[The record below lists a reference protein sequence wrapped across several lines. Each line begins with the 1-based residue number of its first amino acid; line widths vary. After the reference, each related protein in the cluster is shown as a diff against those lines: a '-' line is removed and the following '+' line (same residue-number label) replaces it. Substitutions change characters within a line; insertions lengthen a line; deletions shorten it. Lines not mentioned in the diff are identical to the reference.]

1 MAMHR
6 LFCITIALA
15 LVFTTTATT
24 AEARKKTRYKKHAN
38 PATQKL
44 GDMDLCNGGAMI
56 TAQDQI
62 NGCSRIIVSRKS
74 RATRSVAHYN
84 RANALMKLS
93 QVSGA
98 IEDYGKAL
106 ALNSSYAE
114 AHFNR
119 AIAYQVTNNW
129 SQALVDL
136 DAAITLEPNDTDTLA
151 TRGMLLLRLARTG
164 PASADFE
171 KALALN
177 PRHAGA
183 LTGRAHLRAR
193 AHEWTTALEDYE
205 RALQVA
211 PQSAEALF
219 GRGLV
224 LVWTGRTE
232 QGEAD
237 MFQAKN
243 FSPAVED
250 RLAAL
255 GLARTPS
262 PLAAAT
268 LPN

>member
-1 MAMHR
+1 MHR
-6 LFCITIALA
+6 LFCITITLVLA
-15 LVFTTTATT
+15 ITTSATS
-24 AEARKKTRYKKHAN
+24 AEARKKSRYKKHPA

-98 IEDYGKAL
+98 IDDYGKAL
-106 ALNSSYAE
+106 ALNSQYAE

-129 SQALVDL
+129 PQALADL
-136 DAAITLEPNDTDTLA
+136 DAAVTLEPNDTDTLA
-151 TRGMLLLRLARTG
+151 TRGVLLLRLARTG

-171 KALALN
+171 RALALN

-183 LTGRAHLRAR
+183 LTGRAHLHAR
-193 AHEWTTALEDYE
+193 MHEWPAALAAYE
-205 RALQVA
+205 QALQA
-211 PQSAEALF
+211 TPQSADALF

-224 LVWTGRTE
+224 LVWTGKAE

-237 MFQAKN
+237 MFRAKN

-262 PLAAAT
+262 PLAAVT
-268 LPN
+268 VSN